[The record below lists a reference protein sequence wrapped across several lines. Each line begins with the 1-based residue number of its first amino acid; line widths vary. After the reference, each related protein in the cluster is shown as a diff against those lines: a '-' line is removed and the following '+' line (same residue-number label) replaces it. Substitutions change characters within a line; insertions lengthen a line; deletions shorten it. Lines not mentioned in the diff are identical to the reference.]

1 MFFDCN
7 IRKLTDKKIGAEPV
21 LPLKIFCNRLFAR
34 VRYVDLSWSNSGV
47 GFRFLA
53 ESWLRLSKSFL
64 SLMLKNS
71 SKQRTNP
78 VYDNSKPGSA
88 PILALYKSE
97 FIRSSRSFAFVSQ
110 CKGDTLFFAGDFS
123 DTERFLEQS
132 VISIDSQ
139 AVNVWVV
146 FLENEGFFSSIESN

>member
-1 MFFDCN
+1 MMFF
-7 IRKLTDKKIGAEPV
+7 
-21 LPLKIFCNRLFAR
+21 
-34 VRYVDLSWSNSGV
+34 RYVDLIWSNSGV

-88 PILALYKSE
+88 PILALYQSE
-97 FIRSSRSFAFVSQ
+97 LISSSSSFAFVSQ

>member
-1 MFFDCN
+1 MMFF
-7 IRKLTDKKIGAEPV
+7 
-21 LPLKIFCNRLFAR
+21 
-34 VRYVDLSWSNSGV
+34 RYVDLSWSNSGV

-88 PILALYKSE
+88 PILALYQSE
-97 FIRSSRSFAFVSQ
+97 LISSSSSFAFVSQ

-123 DTERFLEQS
+123 DTERCF
-132 VISIDSQ
+132 
-139 AVNVWVV
+139 WRMK
-146 FLENEGFFSSIESN
+146 GFFLRLRVIDATAPKPVIFSTSSFPRLLIQGDGIAGYSSNLRFL